1 MLLDKIPPGSDNK
14 QTSYLGE
21 QPEAPSMNT
30 QRLTGQ
36 LEQPILPWV
45 LEFRIVGTAHII
57 KTPTRSALLLGRLD
71 EERGVV
77 PDIDLTD
84 YQGQQL
90 GVSRRHALLL
100 ARNNRVTVQD
110 LSSANGTYINGRILK
125 ANQEYRIRDRDR
137 IRLGRL
143 ELQVHFVVKP
153 LVDEQTM
160 VGMRNTVHVP
170 LIGRGEHVLIL
181 DDNEDVGRVMRHVVQ
196 RAGFRVSV
204 VTDVQ
209 DAIRTIDSD
218 TPDLVI
224 LELVLQDGS
233 GLDIVRYLRNREKM
247 VTRETREA
255 PGNLLDRLESS
266 SSASSENA
274 IPEAPASEA
283 DATEESKSDTV
294 RASAIDASLAKSKDT
309 ADVLSAEVAIS
320 AEAKNQQSA
329 AAPEGKNEKVVS
341 PQPATQKLLKPVNE
355 NIAEGFAAGPET
367 IAAVATLA
375 ADSEASAKTQPSST
389 TLRKRIPVMAVT
401 AATGGY
407 QIGQAIQ
414 QGVDVF
420 LGKPVAIDE
429 LIGDLKKIYTLLKE

>member
-1 MLLDKIPPGSDNK
+1 MLLDKIPPGSDK

-21 QPEAPSMNT
+21 QPEAPPMHT

-110 LSSANGTYINGRILK
+110 LGSANGTYINGRILK

-170 LIGRGEHVLIL
+170 VVGRGEHVLIL
-181 DDNEDVGRVMRHVVQ
+181 DDNEDVGRVMRHIVQ

-247 VTRETREA
+247 VTREAGGLT
-255 PGNLLDRLESS
+255 GNLLDRLKPV
-266 SSASSENA
+266 ASEDSEELTPHA
-274 IPEAPASEA
+274 AASEA
-283 DATEESKSDTV
+283 DVMEENKSDTV
-294 RASAIDASLAKSKDT
+294 RASAIDPSSVKTKDT

-329 AAPEGKNEKVVS
+329 AVPDVKNEKVAS
-341 PQPATQKLLKPVNE
+341 AQPATQKLPKPVSE
-355 NIAEGFAAGPET
+355 TIAEGPSERAET
-367 IAAVATLA
+367 IAAVAMLTDESDA
-375 ADSEASAKTQPSST
+375 SEKTQPSSA

-420 LGKPVAIDE
+420 LEKPVAIDE
-429 LIGDLKKIYTLLKE
+429 LITDLKKIYTLLKE